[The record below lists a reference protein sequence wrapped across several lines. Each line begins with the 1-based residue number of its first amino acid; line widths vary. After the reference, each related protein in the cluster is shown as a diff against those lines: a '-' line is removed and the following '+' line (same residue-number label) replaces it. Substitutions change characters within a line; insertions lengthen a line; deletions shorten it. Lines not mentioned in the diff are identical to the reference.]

1 MFKPLSWRN
10 IPTARTL
17 SVLIFIAGIGLIIS
31 VVALLYLSLHLISS
45 KTNEIDEHRSALS
58 VQGAIQTSVNRVS
71 SLVIDNAVWDDAA
84 REVYQPQLDTRWLD
98 NIWGAAYKSSNL
110 YDGTFVL
117 DEHHSVLWGSF
128 RSQPFNEKSLDFF
141 GEGFRVLLNKHTA
154 DRANEQNI
162 TAGIT
167 RTRHGIAFIA
177 IGLIKPRITPLQIPD
192 NIRRYLVITRH
203 LDTQNLKALGDTFQ
217 IENLRFSL
225 NRTKDSSVPLKS
237 AAGDLLGYLSWEP
250 QLPGAKAAHA
260 AAWEIRQIIA
270 LVAALILL
278 FIMLSSAG
286 LYKLAK
292 GEKLARSTAMT
303 DWLSRL
309 PNRRA
314 LLARL
319 EALSLANPNEAI
331 SVVFIDLD
339 GFKDVNDIY
348 GHEVGDRLI
357 VELSRTLRDK
367 VPDGGMLA
375 RMGGDEFAMTISGDQ
390 ASEKA
395 SHFAEQVLAMLD
407 LPVRLSERT
416 IYIGASI
423 GIASGTLLEC
433 TSTELFR
440 RADIAMYHSKMNGKA
455 QVTHYDA
462 ELNSARERKVAI
474 ENEIREGL
482 LRDEFDVWYQP
493 IVDAR
498 SQMMVGV
505 EALVRWPRRP
515 AGALPPDAF
524 ITIAETSGL
533 IHALGQF
540 VLRRACRDLQP
551 LSDLKLSVNISP
563 AQFRDPDFENKVAG
577 LLMDSHFP
585 AHRLQLEVTETYV
598 LENPERSR
606 SAIGNLKALGT
617 AIALDD
623 FGTGYSSIGYLR
635 RFNFDTIKIDKSL
648 AGLVDHDEQAAA
660 LVGGTIRIASALGM
674 TVIAEGIENE
684 KQMKLLRLAGC
695 DGLQGFFFSA
705 PMPIDALLQHR
716 QRRQG

>member
-1 MFKPLSWRN
+1 MYKPLSWRN

-17 SVLIFIAGIGLIIS
+17 SILIFVAGIGLIVS
-31 VVALLYLSLHLISS
+31 VVALLYLSLHLVST

-58 VQGAIQTSVNRVS
+58 VQGAIQTSVNRVW
-71 SLVIDNAVWDDAA
+71 SLVIDNAVWDDAV
-84 REVYQPQLDTRWLD
+84 REVYRPKLDTQWL
-98 NIWGAAYKSSNL
+98 NNTWGAEYKITNL
-110 YDGTFVL
+110 YDGTFIL
-117 DEHHSVLWGSF
+117 DERYSVLWGSF
-128 RSQPFNEKSLDFF
+128 RNKPFNEHTLDFF
-141 GEGFRVLLNKHTA
+141 GAGFQALINQQRHALPG
-154 DRANEQNI
+154 EQNI
-162 TAGIT
+162 YAGIT
-167 RTRHGIAFIA
+167 RTRRGVAFIG
-177 IGLIKPRITPLQIPD
+177 IGLIRPAAGSLTEMGNR
-192 NIRRYLVITRH
+192 RRYLVITRH
-203 LDTQNLKALGDTFQ
+203 IDTQNLKALGDTFQ

-225 NRTKDSSVPLKS
+225 NQIHDFSVPLKS
-237 AAGDLLGYLSWEP
+237 SAGDLLGYLSWEP
-250 QLPGAKAAHA
+250 QLPGARAAHA

-270 LVAALILL
+270 LVAGLILL

-348 GHEVGDRLI
+348 GHDVGDRLI

-367 VPDGGMLA
+367 VPAGGMLA
-375 RMGGDEFAMTISGDQ
+375 RMGGDEFAMTISGEQ

-395 SHFAEQVLAMLD
+395 SRFAEQVLMMLN

-433 TSTELFR
+433 TSSELFR
-440 RADIAMYHSKMNGKA
+440 RADIAMYHAKMNGKA

-474 ENEIREGL
+474 ENDIRDGL
-482 LRDEFDVWYQP
+482 LRNEFDVWYQP

-498 SQMMVGV
+498 SQLTMGV

-515 AGALPPDAF
+515 AGPLPPDAF
-524 ITIAETSGL
+524 IPIAESSGL

-540 VLRRACRDLQP
+540 VLRRACMDLQP

-577 LLMDSHFP
+577 VLRDSHFP

-598 LENPERSR
+598 LENPDRSC
-606 SAIGNLKALGT
+606 SAIRNLKALGT

-674 TVIAEGIENE
+674 AVIAEGVENE

-695 DGLQGFFFSA
+695 DRLQGYFFGA
-705 PMPIDALLQHR
+705 PMPIDALRQHR